1 MTFNEKN
8 FIILQKNVVGD
19 LGKLKETASWWIEM
33 VATQKGALTLSRY
46 QETSHLI
53 ESRGTYIE
61 FKLWTKMNI
70 SAYK

>member
-1 MTFNEKN
+1 MTFIEKN

-46 QETSHLI
+46 QETSHLKRLSHVRCLDKI
-53 ESRGTYIE
+53 QI
-61 FKLWTKMNI
+61 
-70 SAYK
+70 